1 MTYILSLHIKYK
13 KYVHAKTDTTYS
25 FEYTHILVIYVHG
38 SLSYVAS
45 PALPDSPHAILT
57 LLEEET
63 FLLVAVGFVSLQ
75 LVEAVASRAAVA
87 VCGLMEHK

>member
-1 MTYILSLHIKYK
+1 M
-13 KYVHAKTDTTYS
+13 
-25 FEYTHILVIYVHG
+25 IYGHG
-38 SLSYVAS
+38 SLSYDAS

-63 FLLVAVGFVSLQ
+63 FLLVAMGFVSLQ
-75 LVEAVASRAAVA
+75 LVEAVASWAAVA